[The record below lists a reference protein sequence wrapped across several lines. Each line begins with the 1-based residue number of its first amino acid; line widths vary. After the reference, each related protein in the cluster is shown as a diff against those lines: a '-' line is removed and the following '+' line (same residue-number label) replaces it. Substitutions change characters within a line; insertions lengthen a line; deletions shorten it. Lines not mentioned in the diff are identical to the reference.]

1 MESNAPVKQLPTGRA
16 WWKFILLSPITLG
29 IYPLV
34 IMFKLADELNLV
46 AAADGQ
52 KTMNY
57 VWVMV
62 LTPFTLGILP
72 LVWFHKLSNRIGAEL
87 KRRELACEFSA
98 KTFWGWAI
106 LGSLLFGVGPV
117 VYIAKLLNAMNAL
130 NADYNEKG

>member
-1 MESNAPVKQLPTGRA
+1 MANVPVKQLPTSRA

-34 IMFKLADELNLV
+34 VMFKLADELNLV

-52 KTMNY
+52 NTMNY

-72 LVWFHKLSNRIGAEL
+72 LVWFHKLSGRIGAEL
-87 KRRELACEFSA
+87 KRRGLAYEMSS

-106 LGSLLFGVGPV
+106 LGSLLCGVGPI
-117 VYIAKLLNAMNAL
+117 VYIAKLLKAMNIL